1 MKRFNH
7 LANMDFIE
15 KEIQGEE
22 DEIIHHKGKLLCKVS
37 RKAKV
42 GDYVRF
48 HNLHHSYGFKEKTI
62 NGKLYKVFKQGG
74 YEDGGVYF
82 DEEGNERD
90 VLGRE
95 IDPIPDVFEVC
106 GVYDRAPYNASET
119 AHNEQETLTINNVQ
133 AIVNRVQ
140 QLQVDKGVYRHQIIN
155 YYFGFECASIQLTED
170 AFLSIFTSYTHENY
184 DGQYTKLRA
193 LMNGIEFF
201 CLKEKQT

>member
-7 LANMDFIE
+7 LAKMDFIE

-22 DEIIHHKGKLLCKVS
+22 DEIIHHKGKLVCKVS

-48 HNLHHSYGFKEKTI
+48 HNLHHSYGFKGKTI
-62 NGKLYKVFKQGG
+62 NGKLYKVFKPGG
-74 YEDGGVYF
+74 SEAGGVYF

-90 VLGRE
+90 VLGW
-95 IDPIPDVFEVC
+95 DTNPNPDVFEIC
-106 GVYDRAPYNASET
+106 GVYDRAPYNSSEI
-119 AHNEQETLTINNVQ
+119 AQSDQESLTINNLQ

-155 YYFGFECASIQLTED
+155 YYFGFECANIQLTEV
-170 AFLSIFTSYTHENY
+170 AFLSIFPNYTQENY
-184 DGQYTKLRA
+184 NGQYMKLTSM
-193 LMNGIEFF
+193 MNQVEFF
-201 CLKEKQT
+201 CLQEKQP

>member
-1 MKRFNH
+1 MKQFNR
-7 LANMDFIE
+7 LANMDIIE
-15 KEIQGEE
+15 KEMHEKE

-48 HNLHHSYGFKEKTI
+48 HNLHRSYEMKENTI
-62 NGKLYKVFKQGG
+62 NRKLYKVFKQGG

-90 VLGRE
+90 VLGWE

-119 AHNEQETLTINNVQ
+119 AQNEQESLSINNLKTI
-133 AIVNRVQ
+133 AKRVQ
-140 QLQVDKGVYRHQIIN
+140 QLQVDRVIHQQQIIN
-155 YYFGFECASIQLTED
+155 YYFGFETVSIHLAED

-184 DGQYTKLRA
+184 DGQYTKLSA
-193 LMNGIEFF
+193 VMNEVEFF
-201 CLKEKQT
+201 CLQEKQN